1 MYNIGIDLGGTNIA
15 AGVVDSDG
23 RIVCKLSRKTDKS
36 ASGAEIIMQ
45 CCSAA
50 REALESCGMSLADIY
65 SVGLCSPGAV
75 DSERGVIEY
84 ANNLDFSNLP
94 AKSIIAEALGK
105 RVCIENDANAAAY
118 GEFCAG
124 SAKGVDSAVCIT
136 LGTGVG
142 GGVIID
148 KKIYKGYNGGGG
160 ELGHM
165 VIEVGGDECTCGRRG
180 CFEVYSSA
188 TGLVRMTRQAM
199 HEHPESLMN
208 GMAKPQEAGARL
220 AFEAA
225 RRDDPAACAVVN
237 RYIHYLAEGCAN
249 IINIF
254 QPQILCIGGGVS
266 NEGDYLINPLREL
279 TMSMVYTRRGAR
291 NTEIVRAALG
301 NDAGII
307 GASLLYRLEEESGK

>member
-1 MYNIGIDLGGTNIA
+1 M
-15 AGVVDSDG
+15 
-23 RIVCKLSRKTDKS
+23 
-36 ASGAEIIMQ
+36 
-45 CCSAA
+45 
-50 REALESCGMSLADIY
+50 
-65 SVGLCSPGAV
+65 
-75 DSERGVIEY
+75 
-84 ANNLDFSNLP
+84 
-94 AKSIIAEALGK
+94 
-105 RVCIENDANAAAY
+105 
-118 GEFCAG
+118 
-124 SAKGVDSAVCIT
+124 
-136 LGTGVG
+136 
-142 GGVIID
+142 
-148 KKIYKGYNGGGG
+148 
-160 ELGHM
+160 
-165 VIEVGGDECTCGRRG
+165 
-180 CFEVYSSA
+180 YSSA

-208 GMAKPQEAGARL
+208 DMAKPQDAGARL

-279 TMSMVYTRRGAR
+279 TMSMVYTRRGTR